1 MSDITANVVVSMPSQ
16 LFTMARSFKAV
27 ANGKIYIGKIDTD
40 PVNPENQI
48 QVYVENEDGSHVP
61 VSQPIIINAAGY
73 PVYNGQIAKF
83 VTVQGHSM
91 AVYDAYGSQ
100 QFYFPNVLKYDPD
113 QLEQRLPQILADYE
127 LAEFKR
133 KYSFATGGVA
143 ETSKDAFLDG
153 SGNWWFYTGPLP
165 HTVAAGTDPT
175 TDTLW
180 YCAGL
185 LNGKEISNLA
195 SWCDTTQNMDRT
207 TTLKRFFRTLG
218 LLKMKAFGSGVAT
231 VSSTIEIPNVEFDFS
246 DLTIYIDPNSDDT
259 VSGSTG
265 RLFTITDPESVVYT
279 NQSFST
285 SNVGQFSTIQLSG
298 PKFRNCSV
306 GIEAETPNDNA
317 YLRYGTAYIK
327 KADIYVMDDSGSGFH
342 GATPALFKYNDTAK
356 LTVRPIRNQH
366 INRPPKFVLSQA
378 LSNDRKLRTC
388 IRIERNNVTII
399 GGNMNAQEAGL
410 YVESMFEL
418 NSVID
423 CEFRDIQMLNQNDNI
438 DNNGNYVINAYCVLD
453 MKIVNC
459 RCLNGWSLVDGN
471 FMRNTVV
478 MDCEAAAVGCH
489 AMAWNFHVERCR
501 FFATLV
507 QGEYQGG
514 IGLTGGGKL
523 TVRDI
528 HYIFRGGPRAK
539 DHPVSTRG
547 DYGQAWEGEIDIN
560 GVEVLYSAPV
570 SSGNGMAVMYL
581 VGADFGSIDVTR
593 DCYLGKRI
601 SIRNV
606 KINVPNAAW
615 TIDQIVVNP
624 CFFQTTFTQNVRY
637 PSDYIVEDFYLE
649 TNGPG
654 WTFDP
659 RWPVLGT
666 NTSIV
671 QGKTKSVMRRCR
683 TSNAANMFVISATV
697 DNITANAYRITSEIT
712 LEDMVGG
719 VRGIL
724 TLPPSNRFTVRRST
738 IDKLQ
743 VGGISNSAGIIRV
756 ERCDIGGT
764 PCGGSTG
771 NDVCY
776 FYENHITTTNAVTVG
791 NIAKYCHGNTVV
803 SGGSIVG
810 RTIGEWYSY
819 NDPSVFRTT

>member
-1 MSDITANVVVSMPSQ
+1 MTDITANVVIGMPSQ

-48 QVYVENEDGSHVP
+48 QVYVENEDGSHIP

-100 QFYFPNVLKYDPD
+100 QFYFSNVLKYDPD

-153 SGNWWFYTGPLP
+153 SGNWWFYTGSLP

-185 LNGKEISNLA
+185 LNGKEINNLA
-195 SWCDTTQNMDRT
+195 SWCDTTQNVDRT

-285 SNVGQFSTIQLSG
+285 SNVGQISTIQLSG

-366 INRPPKFVLSQA
+366 INRPPKFVLSKA

-399 GGNMNAQEAGL
+399 GGNMNTQEAGL

-423 CEFRDIQMLNQNDNI
+423 CEFRDVQMLNQNDNI

-514 IGLTGGGKL
+514 VNLTGGGKL

-560 GVEVLYSAPV
+560 GVEVQYYAPV

-615 TIDQIVVNP
+615 TID
-624 CFFQTTFTQNVRY
+624 
-637 PSDYIVEDFYLE
+637 
-649 TNGPG
+649 
-654 WTFDP
+654 
-659 RWPVLGT
+659 
-666 NTSIV
+666 
-671 QGKTKSVMRRCR
+671 
-683 TSNAANMFVISATV
+683 
-697 DNITANAYRITSEIT
+697 
-712 LEDMVGG
+712 
-719 VRGIL
+719 
-724 TLPPSNRFTVRRST
+724 
-738 IDKLQ
+738 
-743 VGGISNSAGIIRV
+743 
-756 ERCDIGGT
+756 
-764 PCGGSTG
+764 
-771 NDVCY
+771 
-776 FYENHITTTNAVTVG
+776 
-791 NIAKYCHGNTVV
+791 
-803 SGGSIVG
+803 
-810 RTIGEWYSY
+810 
-819 NDPSVFRTT
+819 